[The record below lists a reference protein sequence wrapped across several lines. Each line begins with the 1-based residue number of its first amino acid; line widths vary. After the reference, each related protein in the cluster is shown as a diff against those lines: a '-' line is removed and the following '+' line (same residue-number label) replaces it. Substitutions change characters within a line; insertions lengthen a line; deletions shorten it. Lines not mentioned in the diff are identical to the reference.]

1 MLIGRELRELQCDRT
16 RGVWRVD
23 LGWVNA
29 RRFTNQRGGKI
40 VMKLANQTLR
50 AGLRSRG
57 RSLRL
62 ICLKS
67 LAS

>member
-16 RGVWRVD
+16 RGARRVG
-23 LGWVNA
+23 LGCTNA
-29 RRFTNQRGGKI
+29 RRFTNQRCLKI

-62 ICLKS
+62 IRLK
-67 LAS
+67 